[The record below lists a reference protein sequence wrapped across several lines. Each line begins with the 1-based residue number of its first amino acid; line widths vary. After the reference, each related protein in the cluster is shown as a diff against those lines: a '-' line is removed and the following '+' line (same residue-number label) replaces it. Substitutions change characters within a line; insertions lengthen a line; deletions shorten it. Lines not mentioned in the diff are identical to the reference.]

1 MNKLRDD
8 DARSE
13 ISPGSGITRCL
24 EYSPRGDSVGVRAE
38 WSRFAISGCI
48 FHTSHAPPYLHRGLV
63 ISLEYNRP
71 RDRQP
76 LVLLASLPSPSR
88 LLSFVV
94 PVGDVEFRTGKRGMR
109 DVCDRRETATMAEKA
124 LTASDGHICI
134 RELLEV

>member
-1 MNKLRDD
+1 MTPGAKFLPVAELLAASNTLHEAIPSEF
-8 DARSE
+8 ARSGAGL
-13 ISPGSGITRCL
+13 P
-24 EYSPRGDSVGVRAE
+24 
-38 WSRFAISGCI
+38 SGCI

-94 PVGDVEFRTGKRGMR
+94 PVGDVESRTGKRGMR